1 MFFDYRIISLIIAII
16 SFGLGLFVYFKNSK
30 STINRT
36 WFALSCCVS
45 VWSFGIFAL
54 HGSPTVSRALFWIHF
69 MYVGSIFVPPFF
81 LHLIFSLLDKKR
93 SMQNISILIISYSIS
108 TIFLIANLFSSLF
121 VKGVKPTLGFKYFT
135 DPGILFLFYG
145 IFFLGTASYALYQ
158 IIKVYSSVSGVK
170 RNQLKYIFISTVAG
184 FGGALSTMLPLLN
197 IKTPPF
203 GYYSILLYTLIV
215 SYAIV
220 KHQLMDISIVIKK
233 GMVYAYLSF
242 FVLVPCMMA
251 ILFAQK
257 FFFGQISSFFS
268 FLTFCTLLLASLV
281 FLKVTPEIEE
291 YIEKRLFKTKF
302 EYKKALRDLSE
313 IIISFLDEKELFK
326 KAGNILTKDLGAAK
340 VSFFLFD
347 KEKRAYTLRSSQN
360 LQRSKVKELPQQDPF
375 IEWLEGERQ
384 PEVREILERSSDD
397 PDIRLVVKRLESMES
412 EVCIPLMSRDQLI
425 GIINLGNK
433 RSGNMYSHED
443 LDLLTHFA
451 TQASVALE
459 NARLY
464 QEMQRTQQLMRRTDR
479 LSSLGSLT
487 ATLAHEIRNPLVT
500 IKTFLDLVPERYKD
514 KEFRGNFLKLTTS
527 ELARITKL
535 VSDLLDFAKP
545 PKPNFRRADVN
556 QVIEEIIPLIK
567 VEATKRDIAIETD
580 LREIPRARL
589 DPDQM
594 KQVFLNI
601 LLNAVEAVKAH
612 GRISITSRD
621 IRKNGSE
628 YVQVEIAD
636 TGKGIPKKILE
647 SIFDPFFTTKEKGSG
662 LGLAISHQIVEDHH
676 GIIEVESMPK
686 KGTTFFINIPC

>member
-1 MFFDYRIISLIIAII
+1 VTLA
-16 SFGLGLFVYFKNSK
+16 
-30 STINRT
+30 
-36 WFALSCCVS
+36 
-45 VWSFGIFAL
+45 
-54 HGSPTVSRALFWIHF
+54 
-69 MYVGSIFVPPFF
+69 SIF
-81 LHLIFSLLDKKR
+81 
-93 SMQNISILIISYSIS
+93 
-108 TIFLIANLFSSLF
+108 
-121 VKGVKPTLGFKYFT
+121 
-135 DPGILFLFYG
+135 
-145 IFFLGTASYALYQ
+145 
-158 IIKVYSSVSGVK
+158 
-170 RNQLKYIFISTVAG
+170 G
-184 FGGALSTMLPLLN
+184 FGGGVSTFLPVFN
-197 IKTPPF
+197 INVYPF
-203 GYYSILLYTLIV
+203 GYYLVAFYPLII

-220 KHQLMDISIVIKK
+220 KHQLMDVSIVIKK

-242 FVLVPCMMA
+242 FVLLPCMIVS
-251 ILFAQK
+251 ILAQK
-257 FFFGQISSFFS
+257 FFFSQINYFFS
-268 FLTFCTLLLASLV
+268 FLTFCTLLLSSLV

-291 YIEKRLFKTKF
+291 YIEKRLFKSKF
-302 EYKKALRDLSE
+302 EYKKTLRELIE
-313 IIISFLDEKELFK
+313 IIVSFLDEKELFK
-326 KAGNILTKDLGAAK
+326 KAGNILVKDLGAEK
-340 VSFFLFD
+340 VSFFLLD
-347 KEKRAYTLRSSQN
+347 KEKRAYTLRAYQN

-384 PEVREILERSSDD
+384 PVVCEVLERSMDD

-412 EVCIPLMSRDQLI
+412 EVCIPLMTRDQLI
-425 GIINLGNK
+425 GLINLGNK
-433 RSGNMYSHED
+433 RSGDMYSHED

-451 TQASVALE
+451 TQASIALE

-464 QEMQRTQQLMRRTDR
+464 HEMQRTQQLMRRTDR

-527 ELARITKL
+527 ELERITKL

-545 PKPNFRRADVN
+545 KKPAFRRVDIN
-556 QVIEEIIPLIK
+556 QVIAEIIPLIQ
-567 VEATKRDIAIETD
+567 VEAGKRDIALETN
-580 LREIPRARL
+580 LRETPRAKL
-589 DPDQM
+589 DVDQM
-594 KQVFLNI
+594 KQVLLNI
-601 LLNAVEAVKAH
+601 LLNAIEAVKAH

>member
-1 MFFDYRIISLIIAII
+1 LSAFTIASLLTAII
-16 SFGLGLFVYFKNSK
+16 SFFLGIFVYLKNTK
-30 STINRT
+30 SAVNRSWLFLSIN
-36 WFALSCCVS
+36 VS
-45 VWSFGIFAL
+45 IWSFGIFAL
-54 HGSPTVSRALFWIHF
+54 HNSPDKAHALFWIRF
-69 MYVGSIFVPPFF
+69 MYCGSIFVPSSF
-81 LHLIFSLLDKKR
+81 LHLIFCTSGINFYARNKKIIIATYL
-93 SMQNISILIISYSIS
+93 ISV
-108 TIFLIANLFSSLF
+108 IFLIFNFTPLF
-121 VKGVKPTLGFKYFT
+121 VKGVSPRLNFKYYT
-135 DPGILFLFYG
+135 DPGILFPAFGLFY
-145 IFFLGTASYALYQ
+145 LSNLAYAFYKL
-158 IIKVYSSVSGVK
+158 IKEFPRVSAVK
-170 RNQLKYIFISTVAG
+170 RNQLKYILIASTVG
-184 FGGALSTMLPLLN
+184 FAGALSTILPMFN
-197 IKTPPF
+197 IKTPPI
-203 GYYSILLYTLIV
+203 GYYLILFYTLIV

-220 KHQLMDISIVIKK
+220 KHQLMDINIVIKK

-326 KAGNILTKDLGAAK
+326 RAGNILSKDLDAET
-340 VSFFLFD
+340 VSFFLLD
-347 KEKRAYTLRSSQN
+347 REKKTYTLRASQN
-360 LQRSKVKELPQQDPF
+360 LQRSKVKELPHEDPF
-375 IEWLEGERQ
+375 FLWLKEKGNAV
-384 PEVREILERSSDD
+384 VREETERIIND
-397 PDIRLVVKRLESMES
+397 PQTKSVVKRMGSMES

-425 GIINLGNK
+425 GIVNLGNK
-433 RSGNMYSHED
+433 RSGDMYSHED

-451 TQASVALE
+451 TQASIALE

-500 IKTFLDLVPERYKD
+500 VKTFLDLVPERYKD

-527 ELARITKL
+527 ELERITKL
-535 VSDLLDFAKP
+535 VSGLLDFAKP
-545 PKPNFRRADVN
+545 KKPKLRKADIN
-556 QVIEEIIPLIK
+556 QVIEEIIPLIQ
-567 VEATKRDIAIETD
+567 VEAGKRDIAIETN
-580 LREIPRARL
+580 LRETPKAKL

-676 GIIEVESMPK
+676 GIIEVVSMPK
-686 KGTTFFINIPC
+686 KGTTFFINLPC

>member
-1 MFFDYRIISLIIAII
+1 MFSFEIASLITAIISL
-16 SFGLGLFVYFKNSK
+16 SLGILVYLKNTK
-30 STINRT
+30 SAINRS
-36 WFALSCCVS
+36 WFILSLSVS
-45 VWSFGIFAL
+45 IWSFGIFAL
-54 HGSPTVSRALFWIHF
+54 HNSPDEAHALFWIRF
-69 MYVGSIFVPPFF
+69 MYGGAIFIPSSF
-81 LHLIFSLLDKKR
+81 LHLIFCTSGVNLYSRNKKTIIIAYTISL
-93 SMQNISILIISYSIS
+93 
-108 TIFLIANLFSSLF
+108 IFLLLNFTPLF
-121 VKGVKPTLGFKYFT
+121 VKGVRARLDFKYFT
-135 DPGILFLFYG
+135 DPGMFFPVYGLFY
-145 IFFLGTASYALYQ
+145 LSNLTYAFYKL
-158 IIKVYSSVSGVK
+158 ITEFPRVSAVK
-170 RNQLKYIFISTVAG
+170 RNQLKYILAAAIVG
-184 FGGALSTMLPLLN
+184 FGGGLSTFLPLFN
-197 IKTPPF
+197 IKIFPF
-203 GYYSILLYTLIV
+203 GYYITPFYSVIV

-242 FVLVPCMMA
+242 FVLLPCMIVS
-251 ILFAQK
+251 ILAQK
-257 FFFGQISSFFS
+257 FFFNQISYFFS
-268 FLTFCTLLLASLV
+268 FLIFCTILLASLV

-291 YIEKRLFKTKF
+291 YIEKRLFKSKF
-302 EYKKALRDLSE
+302 EYKKTLRELIE
-313 IIISFLDEKELFK
+313 IIVSFLDEKELFK
-326 KAGNILTKDLGAAK
+326 KAGNILVKDLGAEK
-340 VSFFLFD
+340 VSFFLLD
-347 KEKRAYTLRSSQN
+347 KEKRAYTLRAYQN
-360 LQRSKVKELPQQDPF
+360 LQRSKVKELPRQDPF

-384 PEVREILERSSDD
+384 PVVREVLERSMDD

-412 EVCIPLMSRDQLI
+412 EVCIPLMTREQLI
-425 GIINLGNK
+425 GLINLGNK
-433 RSGNMYSHED
+433 RSGDMYSHED

-464 QEMQRTQQLMRRTDR
+464 QEMQRAQQLMRRTDR

-487 ATLAHEIRNPLVT
+487 AGLAHEIRNPLVT

-527 ELARITKL
+527 ELERITKL

-545 PKPNFRRADVN
+545 KKPAFRKADIN
-556 QVIEEIIPLIK
+556 QVIEEIIPLLQ
-567 VEATKRDIAIETD
+567 VEAGKRDIIFEKKFQDTPKAK
-580 LREIPRARL
+580 L

-601 LLNAVEAVKAH
+601 LLNAIEAVKAH

-636 TGKGIPKKILE
+636 NGKGIPKKLVE
-647 SIFDPFFTTKEKGSG
+647 QIFDPFFTTKEKGAG

-676 GIIEVESMPK
+676 GFIEVESMPK

>member
-1 MFFDYRIISLIIAII
+1 LPMF
-16 SFGLGLFVYFKNSK
+16 
-30 STINRT
+30 
-36 WFALSCCVS
+36 
-45 VWSFGIFAL
+45 
-54 HGSPTVSRALFWIHF
+54 
-69 MYVGSIFVPPFF
+69 
-81 LHLIFSLLDKKR
+81 
-93 SMQNISILIISYSIS
+93 
-108 TIFLIANLFSSLF
+108 
-121 VKGVKPTLGFKYFT
+121 
-135 DPGILFLFYG
+135 
-145 IFFLGTASYALYQ
+145 
-158 IIKVYSSVSGVK
+158 
-170 RNQLKYIFISTVAG
+170 
-184 FGGALSTMLPLLN
+184 N

-203 GYYSILLYTLIV
+203 GYYLILLYTLIV

-251 ILFAQK
+251 VLFAQK
-257 FFFGQISSFFS
+257 FFFGQISYFFS

-302 EYKKALRDLSE
+302 EYKKALRELSK
-313 IIISFLDEKELFK
+313 IIVSFLDEKELFK
-326 KAGNILTKDLGAAK
+326 KAGNILIQDLGAKK
-340 VSFFLFD
+340 VSFFLLD
-347 KEKRAYTLRSSQN
+347 KEKRAYTLRASQN
-360 LQRSKVKELPQQDPF
+360 LHRLKVKELPHDDPF
-375 IEWLEGERQ
+375 FQWLKEKGEAV
-384 PEVREILERSSDD
+384 VREEIERMVNDTQIKS
-397 PDIRLVVKRLESMES
+397 VVKTMESMES
-412 EVCIPLMSRDQLI
+412 ELCIPLMTRDQLI

-433 RSGNMYSHED
+433 RSGDMYSHED

-487 ATLAHEIRNPLVT
+487 AGLAHEIRNPLVT
-500 IKTFLDLVPERYKD
+500 VKTFLDLVPERYKD

-535 VSDLLDFAKP
+535 VSDLLDFARPKKP
-545 PKPNFRRADVN
+545 AFRRVDVK
-556 QVIEEIIPLIK
+556 QVIEEIIPLIQ
-567 VEATKRDIAIETD
+567 VEATKRDIVIEAN
-580 LREIPRARL
+580 LRETPRARL

-601 LLNAVEAVKAH
+601 LLNALDAIKAH

-621 IRKNGSE
+621 IRKNGAK

-636 TGKGIPKKILE
+636 TGKGIPKKLVE
-647 SIFDPFFTTKEKGSG
+647 QIFDPFFTTKDKGAG
-662 LGLAISHQIVEDHH
+662 LGLAISHQIVQDHN

-686 KGTTFFINIPC
+686 KGTTFLINLPC